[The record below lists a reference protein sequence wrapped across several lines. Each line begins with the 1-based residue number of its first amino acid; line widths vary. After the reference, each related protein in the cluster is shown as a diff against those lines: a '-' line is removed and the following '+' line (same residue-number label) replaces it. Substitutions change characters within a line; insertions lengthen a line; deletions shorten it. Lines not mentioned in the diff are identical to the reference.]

1 MVYRNESLQFHVY
14 FIVFHLLG
22 GWASGSCPHMV
33 VHCLKFV
40 LRGES
45 PRDYAD
51 LLRSLKFPPSITICD
66 IPERLASHVNSSV
79 PGFFSPH
86 DGRLF
91 PLTENNLAAAEQG
104 VLEKSLPWIHN
115 EGAPSFP
122 SPDSLSVN
130 HGTEELISIH
140 PTTKVPD
147 RYCLSDRFHETNSS
161 QRRALLRRVTM
172 VPELN
177 GIVNTEAEEQLHN
190 IIGRSNYC
198 LNTMKPV
205 NHLFMMRLKIQLHN
219 TGINSA
225 FREKIESTFSAQAG
239 RAVKT
244 DLDNHGRLLLRQ
256 RSTQSRSGPAYIP
269 SPSSPAVTP
278 TSADPQFDE
287 TQGPMSPII
296 PVSASKAKQEFSEN
310 GPSTSI
316 DSKKNDSAKRG
327 PSFRPAPA
335 VTEQTKRAT
344 GIPSSSS
351 RKKKVRSV
359 SPP

>member
-1 MVYRNESLQFHVY
+1 
-14 FIVFHLLG
+14 
-22 GWASGSCPHMV
+22 MV
-33 VHCLKFV
+33 VYCLKFV

-51 LLRSLKFPPSITICD
+51 LLRSLKFPPSISICD
-66 IPERLASHVNSSV
+66 IPERLASHVNSSA

-104 VLEKSLPWIHN
+104 VLEKSLPWIHS

-122 SPDSLSVN
+122 SAVSLTVDLE
-130 HGTEELISIH
+130 TEESDSVH

-161 QRRALLRRVTM
+161 QRRALLRRVTL

-225 FREKIESTFSAQAG
+225 FREKIENTFSAQAG

-256 RSTQSRSGPAYIP
+256 RNTQSTSGPAYIP
-269 SPSSPAVTP
+269 HPSSRTASP

-287 TQGPMSPII
+287 TQEPMSPII
-296 PVSASKAKQEFSEN
+296 PVSASKAKQEFNDN

-316 DSKKNDSAKRG
+316 GSEKNDSANEQRY
-327 PSFRPAPA
+327 FQPAPP
-335 VTEQTKRAT
+335 VSEHTKRAP

-351 RKKKVRSV
+351 KKKRVRCV
-359 SPP
+359 SLP

>member
-1 MVYRNESLQFHVY
+1 
-14 FIVFHLLG
+14 
-22 GWASGSCPHMV
+22 MV
-33 VHCLKFV
+33 VYCLKFV

-51 LLRSLKFPPSITICD
+51 LLRSLKFPPSISICD
-66 IPERLASHVNSSV
+66 IPERLASHVNNCV

-91 PLTENNLAAAEQG
+91 PITESNLSAAEQG
-104 VLEKSLPWIHN
+104 VLEKRLPWIRN

-122 SPDSLSVN
+122 AADSLTVN
-130 HGTEELISIH
+130 RETEESDLVH

-147 RYCLSDRFHETNSS
+147 RHCLSDRFHETNSS
-161 QRRALLRRVTM
+161 QRRALLRRVTL

-219 TGINSA
+219 TGINNA
-225 FREKIESTFSAQAG
+225 FRQRIESTFSAQAG

-244 DLDNHGRLLLRQ
+244 GLDNHGRLLLRQ
-256 RSTQSRSGPAYIP
+256 RNTRCTTGPAHIP
-269 SPSSPAVTP
+269 FPSSPAVTP
-278 TSADPQFDE
+278 APADPQFDE
-287 TQGPMSPII
+287 AEGPMSPII
-296 PVSASKAKQEFSEN
+296 PVSASKAKSESNEN
-310 GPSTSI
+310 GSSTSI
-316 DSKKNDSAKRG
+316 GSGKND
-327 PSFRPAPA
+327 
-335 VTEQTKRAT
+335 AT
-344 GIPSSSS
+344 S
-351 RKKKVRSV
+351 
-359 SPP
+359 

>member
-1 MVYRNESLQFHVY
+1 MRLLTEFKLCHFHVY
-14 FIVFHLLG
+14 LIIFHSLG

-33 VHCLKFV
+33 VYCLKFV

-51 LLRSLKFPPSITICD
+51 LLRSLKFPPSISICD
-66 IPERLASHVNSSV
+66 IPERLASHVNNSV

-86 DGRLF
+86 YGRLF
-91 PLTENNLAAAEQG
+91 PITESNLAAAEQG

-122 SPDSLSVN
+122 SAESLTVN
-130 HGTEELISIH
+130 RETEESELVH

-161 QRRALLRRVTM
+161 QRRALLWRVTL

-256 RSTQSRSGPAYIP
+256 RNTQSRTSPTHNP
-269 SPSSPAVTP
+269 SLSSPAVTP
-278 TSADPQFDE
+278 ASAGTQFDE
-287 TQGPMSPII
+287 PEPPMSPII
-296 PVSASKAKQEFSEN
+296 PVYASKSKNEHGS
-310 GPSTSI
+310 STSI
-316 DSKKNDSAKRG
+316 GSWKKDPPNRE
-327 PSFRPAPA
+327 PSFQPALP
-335 VTEQTKRAT
+335 VTEQTKRAP
-344 GIPSSSS
+344 GMSSYSP
-351 RKKKVRSV
+351 REKQVRSV

>member
-1 MVYRNESLQFHVY
+1 
-14 FIVFHLLG
+14 
-22 GWASGSCPHMV
+22 MV
-33 VHCLKFV
+33 VYCLKFV

-51 LLRSLKFPPSITICD
+51 LLRSLKFPPSISICD

-91 PLTENNLAAAEQG
+91 PLTESNLAAAEQG
-104 VLEKSLPWIHN
+104 VLEKRLPWIHN

-122 SPDSLSVN
+122 FADSLTVN
-130 HGTEELISIH
+130 RETEESESVH

-161 QRRALLRRVTM
+161 QRRALLRRVTL

-219 TGINSA
+219 TGINCA

-244 DLDNHGRLLLRQ
+244 DVDNHGRLLLRQ
-256 RSTQSRSGPAYIP
+256 RNKQSRSGQACIP

-278 TSADPQFDE
+278 TSADLQFNE
-287 TQGPMSPII
+287 SEGPMSPVI
-296 PVSASKAKQEFSEN
+296 PVSASKARY
-310 GPSTSI
+310 
-316 DSKKNDSAKRG
+316 DSANRE
-327 PSFRPAPA
+327 PSSQPAPP
-335 VTEQTKRAT
+335 VSEQTKRAP
-344 GIPSSSS
+344 GIPSSSAS
-351 RKKKVRSV
+351 EERVRSL
-359 SPP
+359 SPPLRIV

>member
-1 MVYRNESLQFHVY
+1 
-14 FIVFHLLG
+14 
-22 GWASGSCPHMV
+22 MV
-33 VHCLKFV
+33 VYCLKFV

-51 LLRSLKFPPSITICD
+51 LLRSLKFPPSISICD
-66 IPERLASHVNSSV
+66 IPERLASHVNNSV

-91 PLTENNLAAAEQG
+91 PITDSNLAAAEQG
-104 VLEKSLPWIHN
+104 VLGKSLPWIHN

-122 SPDSLSVN
+122 SAADSLTVN
-130 HGTEELISIH
+130 RETEEFESVH

-161 QRRALLRRVTM
+161 QRRTLLRRVTL

-190 IIGRSNYC
+190 IIGRSNYS

-205 NHLFMMRLKIQLHN
+205 NHLFTMRLKIQLHN
-219 TGINSA
+219 TGINCA
-225 FREKIESTFSAQAG
+225 FREKIESAFSAQVG

-244 DLDNHGRLLLRQ
+244 DLDNHGRLLLR
-256 RSTQSRSGPAYIP
+256 RRNTQSRTGPAHIP
-269 SPSSPAVTP
+269 SPSSPAEP
-278 TSADPQFDE
+278 PASADLLFDE
-287 TQGPMSPII
+287 PEAPISPII
-296 PVSASKAKQEFSEN
+296 PVSASKAKHKLNEN
-310 GPSTSI
+310 GSSTSI
-316 DSKKNDSAKRG
+316 GSGGKDSANRE
-327 PSFRPAPA
+327 PLFQSAQP
-335 VTEQTKRAT
+335 VSEQTKQAP

-351 RKKKVRSV
+351 REKQVRSV